1 MSLDPDTSFSAD
13 VALVPALVGQV
24 YQEASLVERSRL
36 LEQLVKPL
44 GLLSLVAVARGIFAR
59 LMLSRRGRETT
70 VRPEDTRDI
79 EAADVVTLAQRVQQV
94 SMQALDNLAPVLG
107 ALSLATGSAAAKHL
121 LAILAQEAARRLA
134 SGTNDFDISAI

>member
-1 MSLDPDTSFSAD
+1 MSLDPDTFFSAD

-24 YQEASLVERSRL
+24 YQEASPVERSRL

>member
-1 MSLDPDTSFSAD
+1 MHSIQEFPFLTD

-24 YQEASLVERSRL
+24 YQEASAVERSRL

-70 VRPEDTRDI
+70 VRPEDTHDI
-79 EAADVVTLAQRVQQV
+79 EPADVVTLAQRAQQI
-94 SMQALDNLAPVLG
+94 SMQALDNLAPVL
-107 ALSLATGSAAAKHL
+107 AVLSQATGSAAARHL
-121 LAILAQEAARRLA
+121 LAILAQDAARRMA
-134 SGTNDFDISAI
+134 SGGNDFDVSAV